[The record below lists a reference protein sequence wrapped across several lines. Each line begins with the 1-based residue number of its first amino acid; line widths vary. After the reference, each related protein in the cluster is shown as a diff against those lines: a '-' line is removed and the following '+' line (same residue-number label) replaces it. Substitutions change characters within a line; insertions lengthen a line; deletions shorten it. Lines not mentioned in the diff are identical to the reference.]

1 MDTATAPQTPPS
13 DLITRIG
20 AIDLLRAMTMVL
32 MIFVNDL
39 WTLKGIPE
47 WLEHV
52 GRGVDGMG
60 LADTVFPAFLFI
72 TGMSL
77 PFAIDARRAKGDTN
91 LQLIGH
97 VILRAIALLIM
108 GVFLVNGETLNTDA
122 TGLSGAAWDVLSCG
136 SFILIWNAWPR
147 SWPAWTS
154 WALKAVG
161 AAILLTLAIIY
172 RGEEDGHIVRFA
184 PQWWGILGLIGWS
197 YLAAGLVTV
206 LAKGRLSIL
215 ITAWVAFA
223 LLSMAWAAGMVPD
236 LLHHIPE
243 AIIGGTLA
251 GLSMS
256 GVVIGRL
263 FQIYQPKGDNRKL
276 TLILL
281 GIAAGLLLCA
291 QFTRPLW
298 GLAKLGATPAWLFLC
313 SAITIIAFVA
323 LYWISDVAGKASWF
337 SLIKPA
343 GTDTLLTYLMPYF
356 IYAALGHLYFNLPE
370 VVTTGGIGLVK
381 TFLFALFCVVIAG
394 LVRRLGIRLKL

>member
-1 MDTATAPQTPPS
+1 MDPVTPSSNPPS
-13 DLITRIG
+13 DLTTRIG

-52 GRGVDGMG
+52 ARGVDGMG
-60 LADTVFPAFLFI
+60 LADTVFPAFMFI

-77 PFAIDARRAKGDTN
+77 PFAVDARRAKGDTP

-97 VILRAIALLIM
+97 VILRATALLIM
-108 GVFLVNGETLNTDA
+108 GVFLVNGETINEPA
-122 TGLSGAAWDVLSCG
+122 TGLRSMAWDTLSCG
-136 SFILIWNAWPR
+136 SFILIWNAYPK
-147 SWPAWTS
+147 SWPAWVS
-154 WALKAVG
+154 WGLKGVG
-161 AAILLTLAIIY
+161 AAILITLAVIY
-172 RGEEDGHIVRFA
+172 RGDDDGHLVRFA

-206 LAKGRLSIL
+206 VARGRLPVL
-215 ITAWVAFA
+215 IVAWVAFA
-223 LLSMAWAAGMVPD
+223 LLSMAWAAGLVPD

-251 GLSMS
+251 GLSMG

-276 TLILL
+276 TIIFLA
-281 GIAAGLLLCA
+281 IAIGLMLCA

-298 GLAKLGATPAWLFLC
+298 GLSKLGATPAWLFLC
-313 SAITIIAFVA
+313 SAITIIAFVT
-323 LYWISDVAGKASWF
+323 LYWTSDVAGKASWF
-337 SLIKPA
+337 TLIKPA
-343 GTDTLLTYLMPYF
+343 GTDTLLTYLIPYF
-356 IYAALGHLYFNLPE
+356 AYAALGHLYFNLPD
-370 VVTTGGIGLVK
+370 VLTTGGIGLFK
-381 TFLFALFCVVIAG
+381 TFLFALFCVVVAG
-394 LVRRLGIRLKL
+394 LLRRLGVRLKL

>member
-1 MDTATAPQTPPS
+1 MDTPAPQPNPPS
-13 DLITRIG
+13 DMITRVG

-39 WTLKGIPE
+39 WTLKDIPE

-52 GRGVDGMG
+52 GRSVDGMG

-77 PFAIDARRAKGDTN
+77 PFAIDARRAKGDTL

-97 VILRAIALLIM
+97 VVLRAIALLIM
-108 GVFLVNGETLNTDA
+108 GVFLVNGETINEGA
-122 TGLSGAAWDVLSCG
+122 TGLPGAAWDTLSCA
-136 SFILIWNAWPR
+136 SFILIWNAWPK
-147 SWPAWTS
+147 SWTAWAS
-154 WALKAVG
+154 WGLKALG
-161 AAILLTLAIIY
+161 AVTLLTLAIIY
-172 RGEEDGHIVRFA
+172 RGDDDGHLVRFA

-206 LAKGRLSIL
+206 LANGRLPVLVS
-215 ITAWVAFA
+215 AWVALA
-223 LLSMAWAAGMVPD
+223 LLSMAWAAGLVPD

-251 GLSMS
+251 GLSMG

-281 GIAAGLLLCA
+281 AIAVALMLCA

-298 GLAKLGATPAWLFLC
+298 GLSKLDATPAWLFLC

-337 SLIKPA
+337 TLIKPA
-343 GTDTLLTYLMPYF
+343 GTDTLLTYLIPYF
-356 IYAALGHLYFNLPE
+356 AYAGLGHLYFNLPE
-370 VVTTGGIGLVK
+370 VLTTGGVGLFK
-381 TFLFALFCVVIAG
+381 TFLFALFCVQVAG
-394 LVRRLGIRLKL
+394 FLRRLGIRLKL